1 MWSEYLSYYC
11 VNLPPPSNIPISEN
25 SDLDLL
31 CFKPEENEN
40 MSEAFITSIKDS

>member
-1 MWSEYLSYYC
+1 MNTFHTTVSNC
-11 VNLPPPSNIPISEN
+11 PPSNIPISEN

-40 MSEAFITSIKDS
+40 MSEAFIASIKDS